1 MSNIISYS
9 ISDRNYYQSDVN
21 NATHA
26 QFIEEVNI
34 YYSPKWFTTNKTNKK
49 NHEQLYSLL

>member
-1 MSNIISYS
+1 MIKMFRFVCNSSHIMSNIISYS

-34 YYSPKWFTTNKTNKK
+34 YYSPK
-49 NHEQLYSLL
+49 